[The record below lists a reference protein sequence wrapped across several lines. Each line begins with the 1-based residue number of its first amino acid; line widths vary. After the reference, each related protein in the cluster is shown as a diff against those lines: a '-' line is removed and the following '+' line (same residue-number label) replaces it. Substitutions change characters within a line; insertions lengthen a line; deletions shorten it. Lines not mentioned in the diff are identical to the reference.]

1 MIIQFSTSNYLSFKE
16 QATLSTVASSL
27 KESSLID
34 EEVIFPV
41 DGTELRLMSSAA
53 ILGANASGKSNLI
66 KALSFFKD
74 FIINSFKGRQAG
86 EPIPVESFR
95 LNKVSAAEPST
106 FETSII
112 VDGFI
117 YRYGFEANEKTVTTE
132 WLYKKACKKRAKEVE
147 LYYREADRTSVHPKY
162 NQALEI
168 VNKRMVRD
176 NALLLSTLAQFNDP
190 TAVSIINW
198 LNDTQ
203 VIFCSDEDKAWKNA
217 VRHLDDNK
225 MRQRIVEFSKYADLG
240 INNIEKVNDHLVSSH
255 VAYDDEG
262 NPTGNVSFSFEEHES
277 EGTLKYFSLAYPI
290 LDALDHG
297 HRVIIDEFDSK
308 LHPLLTEHIIALFN
322 SLETN
327 PHHAQLIFTTH
338 DTNLL
343 SSGMFR
349 RDQVWF
355 TQKNRFGATE
365 LYSLSDY
372 KVRSNSP
379 FERDYLS
386 GKYGAVPVIGNI
398 NHVMNIHYGSED

>member
-1 MIIQFSTSNYLSFKE
+1 
-16 QATLSTVASSL
+16 
-27 KESSLID
+27 
-34 EEVIFPV
+34 
-41 DGTELRLMSSAA
+41 MSSAA

-86 EPIPVESFR
+86 EAIPVESFR
-95 LNKVSAAEPST
+95 LNQVSASEPSS
-106 FETSII
+106 FEISII

-117 YRYGFEANEKTVTTE
+117 YRYGFESNEKTVTTE

-147 LYYREADRTSVHPKY
+147 LYYREADKTSVHPKY
-162 NQALEI
+162 SQALEI

-190 TAVSIINW
+190 TAVCIINW
-198 LNDTQ
+198 LNKTQ
-203 VIFCSDEDKAWKNA
+203 VIFCSDEDKAWKNT
-217 VRHLDDNK
+217 VRHLDDNN

-255 VAYDDEG
+255 VAYDDAG
-262 NPTGNVSFSFEEHES
+262 NPTGNISFSFEEHES

-297 HRVIIDEFDSK
+297 YRVIIDDFDSK

-322 SLETN
+322 SRETN

-355 TQKNRFGATE
+355 TQKNRLGATE

-372 KVRSNSP
+372 KVHSNSP

-398 NHVMNIHYGSED
+398 IHVMNMHNGAEE